1 MNFAVNFV
9 RFLRTLILY
18 NKDNHI
24 QNRCSKISRKIH
36 GKTPVLESL
45 FDRAA
50 GLLPVTLFKR
60 HFSTCVFLWILKNFQ
75 ERFFYRTPLDDC
87 LTLTPPPCG
96 FSKIVSSEETL
107 KPWFFVTFNIILKHI
122 FPENFIEF
130 PQVVQK
136 IWRISLSILV
146 IFINFPPFFGF
157 FDITLLKRN

>member
-50 GLLPVTLFKR
+50 GLRPVTLLKR
-60 HFSTCVFLWILKNFQ
+60 HFSTCVFLWILKDFQ
-75 ERFFYRTPLDDC
+75 ERSFYRTPLDNC
-87 LTLTPPPCG
+87 LTLKRLRGRGGSIWSPSPCG
-96 FSKIVSSEETL
+96 FLNIVSSTDKL
-107 KPWFFVTFNIILKHI
+107 KLWFFLTFNIILKHI
-122 FPENFIEF
+122 FPESFIEF

-136 IWRISLSILV
+136 IWRISLSI
-146 IFINFPPFFGF
+146 
-157 FDITLLKRN
+157 